1 MKAARRIMAL
11 SLATSVA
18 FACGGEDDDPP
29 PNNQNVP
36 PRPSEGREIGET
48 VSILG
53 EDFSSWALI
62 SAGGDVQ
69 EVGLSMPMIATTTL
83 AEAKNVSFALSNRA
97 VNMTFFDHIQLDF
110 STSGHNPGPYLV
122 PHFDI
127 HFYGVTTAEQN
138 AVNCDNQPMPD
149 ADHLPAPYFI
159 PSTEIDP
166 AGTCVPQ
173 MGVHAINPMSPELDP
188 VDPQPFE
195 EHLIL
200 GYDGGN
206 LTFVEPMI
214 AQSFFV
220 EGKEAMGD
228 IARPTKLGRSTLF
241 PGKWK
246 IVKTEDLA
254 GKMYYEVVLYE
265 FTNID

>member
-1 MKAARRIMAL
+1 ML
-11 SLATSVA
+11 TLTATAVLG
-18 FACGGEDDDPP
+18 CGEDPDKPP
-29 PNNQNVP
+29 VNNQNIP

-62 SAGGDVQ
+62 SATGRVM
-69 EVGLSMPMIATTTL
+69 EVGLSMPLTATTTL
-83 AEAKNVSFALSNRA
+83 AEAKNVSFALSRRA
-97 VNMTFFDHIQLDF
+97 VDMTFFDHIQLDY
-110 STSGHNPGPYLV
+110 STKGHNPGPYLV

-127 HFYGVTTAEQN
+127 HFYGVTTEEQN
-138 AVNCDNQPMPD
+138 AANCDNQPMPD
-149 ADHLPAPYFI
+149 TDHLPTPYFI

-188 VDPQPFE
+188 VSPTPFE
-195 EHLIL
+195 KHLIL

-206 LTFVEPMI
+206 LTFVEPMV
-214 AQSFFV
+214 AQSFFRDD
-220 EGKEAMGD
+220 KEAIGD
-228 IARPTKLGRSTLF
+228 IPRPEKLGRSTLW

-246 IVKTEDLA
+246 IVKTENFE
-254 GKMYYEVVLYE
+254 GKMFYEVVLYD
-265 FTNID
+265 FTSIE